1 VTVTVPTLLMTVTVT
16 VAVAVA
22 VAGLVGHV
30 TGTEVVM
37 TWIELVL
44 VLVLE
49 LVGGAGLHFPFKAVP

>member
-16 VAVAVA
+16 VA